1 MINHLNGAKDQNLR
15 PWTLDNDFDASIQRE
30 CDELDQTLERTSP
43 FKKGGDF
50 QYSKAFQV
58 EDSKHDI
65 HAVKIPVIKKATSS
79 KSPERPKSQ
88 RAKTPLIKFS
98 NDESEE
104 REVFTDMTADITYLD
119 NIPNVSH
126 SVKRFILS
134 PSIIHKASSGVKQ
147 TNVYGNTRRKAAMRN
162 IIHKPEQRYQN
173 FIKKQAEIESN
184 ERPTTTESYFEQ
196 DDQLNEGFF
205 PILPILPSS
214 KQSPSSSPTKITN
227 SESLFSDIHFYGPE
241 SDDFDVDSEAN
252 SGDTDEITQNWNKF
266 MSQNNDILDIKRNSR
281 PLMSQGCSR
290 PNTAPAQINLN
301 IQIEND
307 KNGIINVEN
316 RRR

>member
-1 MINHLNGAKDQNLR
+1 LNRAKDQDLR

-50 QYSKAFQV
+50 QYSKVFQV
-58 EDSKHDI
+58 EDSKNDI
-65 HAVKIPVIKKATSS
+65 HAIKIPVIKKAISS
-79 KSPERPKSQ
+79 KSPKRPKSQ
-88 RAKTPLIKFS
+88 RAKTPLIEFS
-98 NDESEE
+98 NDEPEE
-104 REVFTDMTADITYLD
+104 KEVFTEMIADIAYPD
-119 NIPNVSH
+119 NIPNASH

-162 IIHKPEQRYQN
+162 IIHKPEQKYQN
-173 FIKKQAEIESN
+173 FIKKQAESESN
-184 ERPTTTESYFEQ
+184 ERPTTAESYFEQ

-205 PILPILPSS
+205 PILPLLPPS
-214 KQSPSSSPTKITN
+214 KQSPSSSPTKN
-227 SESLFSDIHFYGPE
+227 MNLESLLSDIELFGPE
-241 SDDFDVDSEAN
+241 SDDFNVDSEAS

-266 MSQNNDILDIKRNSR
+266 MSQNNGILEIKRNSR
-281 PLMSQGCSR
+281 PNTSQGCSR